1 MANAKRKKEA
11 YAILQKEMAKHRA
24 SEWERLALYK
34 QIALQLCENHP
45 STACEVLREVKNG
58 TREISDR

>member
-11 YAILQKEMAKHRA
+11 YAMLKKEMAKHRS
-24 SEWERLALYK
+24 SEWERFALFK
-34 QIALQLCENHP
+34 QLVLTLCENHP

-58 TREISDR
+58 TRKISD